1 MLAVLLNKTYFILW
15 IILTPIIPI
24 ILIYRILRGKE
35 TYKRINER
43 LGYSFI
49 KKPKKELIWINA
61 VSLGE
66 LRSTI
71 PLIKILI
78 KKNYN
83 ILITTV
89 TLTSASH
96 VQTIIKEIDN
106 SKIIHQFSPIDHPFS
121 IRMFLNHWKPSCIA
135 LIESEIWP
143 NLINHGY
150 KKNIPLVLLQ
160 GRITE
165 KSYQRWLSLNNF
177 SSCLFNKFSIVI
189 TQDYI
194 NGERFRKL
202 GATNIVKGINLKNFV
217 PAPYMKKNKET
228 EFLSSVNSKNILLFA
243 SLHNSI
249 EFEAAITSHKET
261 KKYIHNL
268 ITIIVPRHPNKAKDI
283 LYLSRNNN
291 LNTLLRSENHKIDVN
306 TDIYIADTIG
316 ELGSFF
322 KFADV
327 CFIGGSLSN
336 KGGHNLIEPAKE
348 KCAIIYGP
356 DVRNHQEISDKLLK
370 NNAAIQVMNIEELHK
385 EIINLYQNKE
395 NIKKLSN
402 LAYNITNELDNSIEV
417 IINKLKP
424 YLKK

>member
-1 MLAVLLNKTYFILW
+1 MLAVLLNKIYFILW
-15 IILTPIIPI
+15 VLLTPVIPI
-24 ILIYRILRGKE
+24 ILIYRIFKGKE

-43 LGYSFI
+43 VGYSFI
-49 KKPKKELIWINA
+49 KKPKKDLIWVNA

-71 PLIKILI
+71 PIIKILI

-96 VQTIIKEIDN
+96 VKTIIKEIDKN
-106 SKIIHQFSPIDHPFS
+106 NIIHQFSPIDHPFF

-143 NLINHGY
+143 NLINYSY
-150 KKNIPLVLLQ
+150 KKKIPIILLQ

-165 KSYQRWLSLNNF
+165 KSYKRWLFINSF
-177 SSCLFNKFSIVI
+177 SSYLFNKFSLVI
-189 TQDYI
+189 SQDII
-194 NGERFRKL
+194 NGDRFKKL

-217 PAPYMKKNKET
+217 PAPYMDKNKEKD
-228 EFLSSVNSKNILLFA
+228 FLCSIGNRNILLFA
-243 SLHNSI
+243 SLHNNI
-249 EFEAAITSHKET
+249 EFEAAITSQKAT
-261 KKYIHNL
+261 KQYIHNL
-268 ITIIVPRHPNKAKDI
+268 ITIIVPRHPETAKDI
-283 LYLSRNNN
+283 LYLSNKHN
-291 LNTLLRSENHKIDVN
+291 LNVSLRSQNHKIDIN
-306 TDIYIADTIG
+306 TDIYVADTIG

-322 KFADV
+322 KVSDV
-327 CFIGGSLSN
+327 CFMGGSLSN

-356 DVRNHQEISDKLLK
+356 DVRNHQQISDKLLK
-370 NNAAIQVMNIEELHK
+370 NNASIQVNNIQELHK
-385 EIINLYQNKE
+385 EIINLFQNKE

-402 LAYNITNELDNSIEV
+402 LAYNITKELDDSVEV

-424 YLKK
+424 YLEK